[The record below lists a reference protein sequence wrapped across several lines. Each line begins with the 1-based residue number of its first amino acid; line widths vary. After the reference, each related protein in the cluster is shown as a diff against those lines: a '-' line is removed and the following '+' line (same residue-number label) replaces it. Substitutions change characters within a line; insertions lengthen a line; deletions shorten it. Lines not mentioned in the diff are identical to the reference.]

1 MKLKWMGMAAG
12 VLLLAQV
19 SLADAADPAPADATK
34 TIFTLYDD
42 GGEHFAQAC
51 SKAKASAMPEKF
63 KRLKRLYDQK
73 DYLGSKQTQFADKNE
88 AGIDAWDH
96 FFSSARACEKARLQ
110 LEKEAAAGG

>member
-1 MKLKWMGMAAG
+1 MKLKSMAAG
-12 VLLLAQV
+12 LLLLAQV
-19 SLADAADPAPADATK
+19 SLAGAADTVPADAVK

-51 SKAKASAMPEKF
+51 GKARAMPEKF

-96 FFSSARACEKARLQ
+96 FFSSAKACDKARLQ
-110 LEKEAAAGG
+110 LEKDAAAGG

>member
-1 MKLKWMGMAAG
+1 MKLKLMATS
-12 VLLLAQV
+12 VFLLAQV
-19 SLADAADPAPADATK
+19 SLAGAADPVPADAAK

-51 SKAKASAMPEKF
+51 GKARAMPEKF

-73 DYLGSKQTQFADKNE
+73 DYMGSKQTQFADQNA

-96 FFSSARACEKARLQ
+96 FFSSAKACEKARLQ
-110 LEKEAAAGG
+110 LEKDAAAGG

>member
-1 MKLKWMGMAAG
+1 MKLKLVAAG
-12 VLLLAQV
+12 VLLMAQV
-19 SLADAADPAPADATK
+19 SLAGAADPAPADAIK
-34 TIFTLYDD
+34 TFYTLYDD
-42 GGEHFAQAC
+42 GGEHLAQAC
-51 SKAKASAMPEKF
+51 GKASAMPEKF

-110 LEKEAAAGG
+110 LEKDASAGG